1 MLTSI
6 ENKISKDEED
16 DKPKYSK
23 GDVFTKRT
31 IRKSKVITKADNVE
45 DALRY
50 SLNNRGSVDFEYMKT
65 LYPKNE
71 NEIIEELD
79 GLIYQDPA
87 KINDFNNGWVI
98 TSEYLSG
105 NVKQKLNYV
114 KTINEMVNMIKTLR
128 HLKEYNQH
136 R

>member
-65 LYPKNE
+65 LYPKMRM
-71 NEIIEELD
+71 
-79 GLIYQDPA
+79 
-87 KINDFNNGWVI
+87 K
-98 TSEYLSG
+98 
-105 NVKQKLNYV
+105 
-114 KTINEMVNMIKTLR
+114 
-128 HLKEYNQH
+128 
-136 R
+136 